1 MRGILRMIPSSY
13 GGNYSPLTTNWINA
27 TGESNP
33 TILNALNT
41 FEDGLILNS
50 FVSRLPV
57 IYPFVGGNSTK
68 HAFNFM
74 NTANFQ
80 LSFYGGIT
88 HNENG
93 YTPNGINGYARTG
106 ILPLTTTPKAGN
118 SFGIYSRTN
127 GGFFA
132 IEVSSMDNSSS
143 FTGNEIVIKAQDD
156 NTYWCNFDT
165 ITTGNGNY
173 LTNSLGLISNVRTN
187 NSTRKLFQ
195 GSILKATISSNNTSN
210 NNNEYY
216 LSVRGYG
223 SGAGVVAFSPRN
235 LSFVYFANQAFTDAE
250 IVTFSSLVQDL
261 QTSLNRQV

>member
-88 HNENG
+88 HNANG

-106 ILPLTTTPKAGN
+106 ILPLTSTPKAGN
-118 SFGIYSRTN
+118 SFGVYSRTN
-127 GGFFA
+127 VNYDGA
-132 IEVSSMDNSSS
+132 DISSMDSSSS
-143 FTGNEIVIKAQDD
+143 FNGNEIIIKAVDG
-156 NTYWCNFDT
+156 NTYWNNFDF
-165 ITTGNGNY
+165 IVTGNGNY
-173 LTNSLGLISNVRTN
+173 LANSLGLISNVRTN
-187 NSTRKLFQ
+187 ATTRKLFQ
-195 GSILKATISSNNTSN
+195 GPILKATISSNNTSN

-216 LSVRGYG
+216 LSGRGYNTGTG
-223 SGAGVVAFSPRN
+223 SVVSIRN

-250 IVTFSSLVQDL
+250 MLTFSNLVQQL
-261 QTSLNRQV
+261 QTSLSRQV